1 MTAPATLTRKKVSAI
16 FERLALD
23 YEKLTGARL
32 TIDII
37 HSPKWRELQ
46 KAYREIWLPLMAE
59 KEVEK

>member
-1 MTAPATLTRKKVSAI
+1 
-16 FERLALD
+16 
-23 YEKLTGARL
+23 L